1 MDTSSTNQTRHQI
14 LNRNELLS
22 SQQRLDLMAVYIQEA
37 ERMYYQKQSIFD
49 GDLSQMWKNHR
60 QLVRNQGM
68 TTTLINLMQ
77 QRLNNITNRWR
88 DLYHY
93 RVDYYLRNAYDDT
106 MTATNT
112 NDHPQHSKKTDGFL
126 FNIIIRTK
134 HSFNNQPLQL
144 LCRGPSYVL
153 PCQMYIS
160 SSYASINDVI
170 KRQYAPLRHRLTNL
184 FSRYKINIALSM
196 EIQKKVYDEFKH
208 LFSIS
213 IPSNLRER
221 ALYEKK
227 LIQSI
232 RSSLQKNNLLL
243 RRTADNRNMFYIG
256 DRHEFQMKGEH
267 YLDRSF
273 VYKILIAKND
283 QLTHEE
289 QQQERKSQMKEMI
302 ESMNLLLEE
311 LRKHKSLDNKT
322 INQLRLDASQ
332 VQLPYA
338 YFLPD
343 ISQVRSIR
351 RLISR
356 RSLVIFFSCSSSSIR
371 KIDCL
376 SYQ

>member
-1 MDTSSTNQTRHQI
+1 MDTSSTNQIRQPI
-14 LNRNELLS
+14 LNKNELLL
-22 SQQRLDLMAVYIQEA
+22 SQQKLDLMAVYINEA

-49 GDLSQMWKNHR
+49 GELSQMWKNHR

-68 TTTLINLMQ
+68 TTALINLMQ
-77 QRLNNITNRWR
+77 QRLDNITNRWR

-112 NDHPQHSKKTDGFL
+112 NDHPQHSKKTDEFL
-126 FNIIIRTK
+126 FNIIISTK
-134 HSFNNQPLQL
+134 HSFNNQQLQI
-144 LCRGPSYVL
+144 LCRGPSYVP

-170 KRQYAPLRHRLTNL
+170 KRQYAPLRHQLTNL
-184 FSRYKINIALSM
+184 FSKYKINIALST

-213 IPSNLRER
+213 IPANLRER

-232 RSSLQKNNLLL
+232 RSSLQKNNLL
-243 RRTADNRNMFYIG
+243 RRIADNKNTFYIG
-256 DRHEFQMKGEH
+256 DRHEFRMKGEH
-267 YLDRSF
+267 FLDRSF
-273 VYKILIAKND
+273 VYKILISKND
-283 QLTHEE
+283 QLTHEQ
-289 QQQERKSQMKEMI
+289 QQQERNTQMKEMI

-311 LRKHKSLDNKT
+311 LRKRKSSDSKT

-351 RLISR
+351 QLTSR
-356 RSLVIFFSCSSSSIR
+356 RIVIIFIFPCSSSSVR

-376 SYQ
+376 SCQ